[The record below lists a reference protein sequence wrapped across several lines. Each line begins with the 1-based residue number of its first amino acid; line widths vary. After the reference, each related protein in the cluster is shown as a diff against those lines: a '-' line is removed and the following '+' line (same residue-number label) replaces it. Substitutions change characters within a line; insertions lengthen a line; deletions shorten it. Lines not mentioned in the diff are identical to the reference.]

1 MARKQ
6 WVLSPHTGG
15 SKVSVAV
22 QDETRRRIFRHAEL
36 HYRGLFTRIEVR
48 FRGQFCYIDAF
59 TEPARPSKRTLE
71 LLNETL
77 DEHMARLRGAPTH
90 LCRLRYSKGR
100 DRWSVAFYTYSHE
113 KYEPCCFPDGD
124 AFGSVED
131 AFDVGAVYL
140 GAG

>member
-1 MARKQ
+1 MARKH

-22 QDETRRRIFRHAEL
+22 QDETRRRILRHAERY
-36 HYRGLFTRIEVR
+36 YRGLFTRIEVR

-90 LCRLRYSKGR
+90 LCRLRYS
-100 DRWSVAFYTYSHE
+100 
-113 KYEPCCFPDGD
+113 
-124 AFGSVED
+124 
-131 AFDVGAVYL
+131 
-140 GAG
+140 

>member
-15 SKVSVAV
+15 SKVPVAV
-22 QDETRRRIFRHAEL
+22 QDETRRRILGHAERQY
-36 HYRGLFTRIEVR
+36 HGLFTRIGVR
-48 FRGQFCYIDAF
+48 FKGQFCYIDAF
-59 TEPARPSKRTLE
+59 TEPARPSKKTLE

-77 DEHMARLRGAPTH
+77 EQHMARLRSTPIH

-100 DRWSVAFYTYSHE
+100 NQWSVAFYTYSHE
-113 KYEPCCFPDGD
+113 KYEPCFFDSGEV
-124 AFGSVED
+124 FGSVED

-140 GAG
+140 HAG